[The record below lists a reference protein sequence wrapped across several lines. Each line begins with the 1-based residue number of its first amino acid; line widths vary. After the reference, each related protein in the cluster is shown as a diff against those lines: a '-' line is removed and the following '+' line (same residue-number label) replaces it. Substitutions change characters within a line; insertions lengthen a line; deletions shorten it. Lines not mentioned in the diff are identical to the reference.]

1 MNKKEWHW
9 MSYYKPN
16 NAKTMKDKKYIVI
29 ETEDTNE
36 NGWPRYEV
44 HTNSIAVVTENISDY
59 CEGQDFYSWIDNK
72 DLKKI
77 IEAQEELIM
86 NQEVNKIK
94 NK

>member
-1 MNKKEWHW
+1 
-9 MSYYKPN
+9 MSDYKPN

-29 ETEDTNE
+29 ETEDTDE

-44 HTNSIAVVTENISDY
+44 HTDSIAVVIDELMYCSDQSEDRY
-59 CEGQDFYSWIDNK
+59 IWIDNK